1 MNSGCLERATKSFS
15 SICPLSDDFRT
26 CAQPKDSG
34 GCNNKIFRYY
44 YNAIE
49 RRCKLFV
56 YGGCDGN
63 SNNFLSEIQCLQKCG
78 DDSILALLAVDE
90 KTTTT
95 EIGV

>member
-1 MNSGCLERATKSFS
+1 MERAAKSFS
-15 SICPLSDDFRT
+15 SICQLSDDFRT

>member
-1 MNSGCLERATKSFS
+1 M
-15 SICPLSDDFRT
+15 
-26 CAQPKDSG
+26 PKDSG

-56 YGGCDGN
+56 YGGCNGN

-78 DDSILALLAVDE
+78 DESILALLAVDE

-95 EIGV
+95 EIGTSAG